1 MYKVFINNKSINFVN
16 YSHKNNLSHID
27 LWYKYISK
35 EKLLHEIVHFELN
48 DKKDNIFI
56 YGDQGPEYIL
66 KKLSSLYHNIDAAGG
81 LVRNKK
87 GEILFIF
94 RLGKW
99 DLPKGKI
106 DANEGI
112 QEAAIR
118 EVEEETSLTGLKVIR
133 ELTPT
138 YHMYILKGKRILK
151 KTYWFEMYY
160 GNNQTPQP
168 QYSEGIELVQW
179 INISNI
185 DRQFENTYNSIVEL
199 IRDFISSNHK

>member
-16 YSHKNNLSHID
+16 YFHRNNLTHKD
-27 LWYKYISK
+27 LLYKYISK
-35 EKLLHEIVHFELN
+35 EKLLNEIVHFELN

-56 YGDQGPEYIL
+56 YGDQGPEYIF
-66 KKLSSLYHNIDAAGG
+66 KKLSSLYHKIDAAGG
-81 LVRNKK
+81 LVINKN

-94 RLGKW
+94 RLDKW

-106 DANEGI
+106 EVNEGI
-112 QEAAIR
+112 EEAAIR
-118 EVEEETSLTGLKVIR
+118 EVEEETSLTGLRVIR

-138 YHMYILKGKRILK
+138 YHTYILKGKRILK

-160 GNNQTPQP
+160 RNNQTPQP

-179 INISNI
+179 IKKPDINTHLENSYCSIS
-185 DRQFENTYNSIVEL
+185 EL
-199 IRDFISSNHK
+199 IRDFTSLKQN